1 MSKKGPELVGQL
13 STVVRE
19 VCDAF
24 ARLSDQPVNE
34 LTRAVLAK
42 RIMACAEGGEENPE
56 KWKAYALGGF
66 MSRPNSPH
74 EASGRG
80 QR

>member
-1 MSKKGPELVGQL
+1 MSKKGPELVDQL
-13 STVVRE
+13 STVMRE

-42 RIMACAEGGEENPE
+42 RIMACAESGEENQE

-66 MSRPNSPH
+66 YEPPPQL
-74 EASGRG
+74 AA
-80 QR
+80 